1 MRKYVH
7 RVGRTA
13 RAGKL
18 GSAWTLVERQEA
30 RAFKAMLATAGR
42 TEHVK
47 RVNLHAAQLDALRPA
62 YEVCDATLLSV
73 LIVADGAGGLAC
85 SVRSCRVSTGVQSSV
100 SHLYCKRDAWQAV
113 DDMQVI

>member
-30 RAFKAMLATAGR
+30 HAFKAMLATAGR

-47 RVNLHAAQLDALRPA
+47 RVNLQAAQLDALRPA
-62 YEVCDATLLSV
+62 YEMRATALLSV
-73 LIVADGAGGLAC
+73 LIAAGGADGLAC
-85 SVRSCRVSTGVQSSV
+85 GVRSCPVIVGSPLHLSARVDLVRCRFVLRS
-100 SHLYCKRDAWQAV
+100 
-113 DDMQVI
+113 

>member
-18 GSAWTLVERQEA
+18 GSAWTLLERQEA
-30 RAFKAMLATAGR
+30 RAFKTMLAAAGR

-47 RVNLHAAQLDALRPA
+47 RVNMQAATLDALRPA
-62 YEVCDATLLSV
+62 YEVRSHARGRADD
-73 LIVADGAGGLAC
+73 ADGVGGTADGF
-85 SVRSCRVSTGVQSSV
+85 RARRVMLST
-100 SHLYCKRDAWQAV
+100 
-113 DDMQVI
+113 